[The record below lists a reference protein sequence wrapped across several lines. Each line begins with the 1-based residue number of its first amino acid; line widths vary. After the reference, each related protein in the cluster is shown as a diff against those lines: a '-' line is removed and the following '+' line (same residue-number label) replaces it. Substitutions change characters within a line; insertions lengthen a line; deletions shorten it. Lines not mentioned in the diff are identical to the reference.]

1 MEVRKGPGLC
11 VFIKFPGDSDI
22 RQSLRTTAC
31 RPLFFFCKV
40 PDSYH
45 VVSVAVIQ
53 LCHCSE
59 KAAID
64 NVLSE

>member
-31 RPLFFFCKV
+31 RPLFFCKV
-40 PDSYH
+40 PGSYH
-45 VVSVAVIQ
+45 VVSVAVAQ
-53 LCHCSE
+53 LRHCSE

-64 NVLSE
+64 NMLSE